1 MTLETLKTGW
11 RAGMRK
17 MNKYESLAFGAACLC
32 IAIVLSVSA
41 ISKQDKTMNCK
52 FKITVNGVSYIT
64 SEYQKNNGYITFV
77 DENHREIEI
86 NQKYARVEVLK

>member
-1 MTLETLKTGW
+1 
-11 RAGMRK
+11 
-17 MNKYESLAFGAACLC
+17 MNKYESLAFGALCLC
-32 IAIVLSVSA
+32 IAIVLSVSS
-41 ISKQDKTMNCK
+41 ISKQDKAMSCK

-86 NQKYARVEVLK
+86 SQKYAKVEVLE